1 MPGPRPG
8 EMPAGGGGDVF
19 ANFQAETQ
27 YRRLGFGRME
37 CPAYGSPGRMS
48 GKLYGRSGKL
58 TE

>member
-8 EMPAGGGGDVF
+8 EIPAGGGGDVF

-37 CPAYGSPGRMS
+37 CPPGRMS